1 MSETGSNPVKWDD
14 DTWARVVI
22 GTVCAADMGA
32 AKLVDDVG
40 AVAAL
45 EQILTSRV
53 GVDAQVK
60 SIGWLRSREAAARH
74 FAQLSHPCGVL
85 VPSDERWPAAL
96 NDLPVPPVALWWRG
110 HGDISALLKKPVAI
124 VGARAATGYGS
135 RIAATMAADLAA
147 AQWTVI
153 SGGAFGIDAAAHR
166 GALTSGPAISVLACG
181 VDISYPV
188 AHHDLFTRIANDGL
202 LLSETGLGQPARRY
216 HFLSRNRIIA
226 ALARGTVVVE
236 AAHRSGSLATARV
249 ALELGRPVMA
259 VPGPVT
265 SHASA
270 GTHELLRVCPDVHL
284 VTNAQHV
291 REMCAAVGEEM
302 SEIPDGPRGATD
314 ALSADAAHVLDRM
327 GKTAADVSEVA
338 QRAHLTVPRALA
350 ALAELQLAGLVVV
363 AATGWALTS
372 QGMAPSPR

>member
-1 MSETGSNPVKWDD
+1 MSITGSNPLEWDD

-22 GTVCAADMGA
+22 STVCAADAGA
-32 AKLVDDVG
+32 AQLVHQVG

-45 EQILTSRV
+45 EHLRTSRD

-60 SIGWLRSREAAARH
+60 SIPWLHTREAAAH
-74 FAQLSHPCGVL
+74 HIAQLAQPCGVL
-85 VPSDERWPAAL
+85 VPTDEQWPTPL
-96 NDLPVPPVALWWRG
+96 NDLPVAPVALWWRG
-110 HGDISALLKKPVAI
+110 HGDISALLRKSVAI
-124 VGARAATGYGS
+124 VGARAATGYGT

-147 AQWTVI
+147 AHWTVI

-166 GALTSGPAISVLACG
+166 GALTGAPVISVLACG
-181 VDISYPV
+181 VDISYPM
-188 AHHDLFTRIANDGL
+188 AHHDLFARIANDGL

-236 AAHRSGSLATARV
+236 AAHRSGSLSTARV

-265 SHASA
+265 SQASA
-270 GTHELLRVCPDVHL
+270 GTHELLRVCPDVQL
-284 VTNAQHV
+284 VTSAEHV
-291 REMCAAVGEEM
+291 REMCAVVGEEM
-302 SEIPDGPRGATD
+302 CAIPDGPSGAIDSLSPD
-314 ALSADAAHVLDRM
+314 AARVLDHMSKTSADVAL
-327 GKTAADVSEVA
+327 VA
-338 QRAHLTVPRALA
+338 QRAHVSVPHALA
-350 ALAELQLAGLVVV
+350 ALAELNVAGLVVDT
-363 AATGWALTS
+363 ATGWALTS